1 MRVWLEDLKFQLAVA
16 LRAAGIGLAA
26 VAWASALASEAQQST
41 EVRSFAL
48 VASAIVGVAVCQWFT
63 DLPPSATIA
72 GLLRPFERDFI
83 NIARERADGDA
94 ERMQMLVT
102 RMATLAAV
110 RMRRGGSVPNDHRA
124 WLRTLARLVV
134 LRQAHDERAEA

>member
-26 VAWASALASEAQQST
+26 VAWASALASEAQQNSD
-41 EVRSFAL
+41 VRSFAL
-48 VASAIVGVAVCQWFT
+48 VASAIVSVAICQWLT
-63 DLPPSATIA
+63 ELPPSATIA
-72 GLLRPFERDFI
+72 GLLRPFERDLI
-83 NIARERADGDA
+83 AVARERSDGDP

-110 RMRRGGSVPNDHRA
+110 RVRRGGSVPHDHRA
-124 WLRTLARLVV
+124 WLRTLARLAI
-134 LRQAHDERAEA
+134 LRDAHDERAEA